1 MVAVR
6 HAHEQGLGEAWP
18 SAVRSRPKEAADGHP
33 LLGLQRSVG
42 NAAVHQFIVQRV
54 DDDESAAGGAALGF
68 DPDAIVSD
76 MASGAV
82 SGGGGPAPSEEE
94 GDPVQAQRAAPVAV
108 QRDPPP
114 GGTDRADSTRAAS
127 TGDLMKALAAWGPFK
142 QGLDAF
148 KAEVDKSVKQT
159 TGGKATPRSV
169 AFTIAGLGAAVGT
182 GQPIPIKPYLS
193 VTLDPIG
200 KTGMLTLDVGKLARI
215 PGFEGG
221 PFPASGPPGDPFGP
235 GRF

>member
-1 MVAVR
+1 MAVR
-6 HAHEQGLGEAWP
+6 QAHEQDSGEVRPRAARTMP
-18 SAVRSRPKEAADGHP
+18 PEAVDGHP
-33 LLGLQRSVG
+33 VLGLQRSVG
-42 NAAVHQFIVQRV
+42 NAAVNRFIVQRA
-54 DDDESAAGGAALGF
+54 DDDEPAPGGAPLGF

-82 SGGGGPAPSEEE
+82 GGGSGPARSEDE
-94 GDPVQAQRAAPVAV
+94 GDPVQAQRAERLAV

-148 KAEVDKSVKQT
+148 KAEVEKSVAQT
-159 TGGKATPRSV
+159 TSGKATTRSV

-221 PFPASGPPGDPFGP
+221 PFAASGPPGDPFGP